1 LVDPVHR
8 FPIFFFSV
16 PALFGFCVSRVFRGP
31 ALVDPFRIFRFPIF
45 FFPDFPLFLPCLV
58 RFAPYAPL
66 VAALR
71 LEAAR
76 LTQFCLF
83 YRCPSMKCFYLRF

>member
-8 FPIFFFSV
+8 FPIFFFPIFLFFSV

-71 LEAAR
+71 LEA
-76 LTQFCLF
+76 
-83 YRCPSMKCFYLRF
+83 